1 MAKRIV
7 IIVESSA
14 DFRHVT
20 GLLDRKILHHAP
32 AGFDVKQLA
41 GERAWHGLEKDS
53 EFTVWKDIKR
63 LAKNET
69 GLRGRGPIGFRR
81 DQDRGHDYPS
91 ARKVL
96 QMCAAM
102 EPRPDAVILFRDLDD
117 QPKERRRSIEKA
129 KEESPVRNV
138 EIVLALAE
146 TEREAWILNGF
157 EPRTKQERSTLA
169 ALRKDLGFSPLEQA
183 HKLDATSPGAKRDA
197 KRVLKALTRGDAERE
212 EECWAKTDWKLLRE
226 RGKAT
231 GLHAFLE
238 DAKKLLLPLITGKSA
253 NG

>member
-1 MAKRIV
+1 MTKRIV

-32 AGFDVKQLA
+32 TGFDARRLA
-41 GERAWHGLEKDS
+41 VTREWRGLEKGS

-81 DQDRGHDYPS
+81 DEDRSHDYPS
-91 ARKVL
+91 TRKVL
-96 QMCAAM
+96 QVCAAM

-129 KEESPVRNV
+129 KEESPVRDV

-146 TEREAWILNGF
+146 TKREAWLLNGF
-157 EPRTKQERSTLA
+157 EARTKQEKTRLD
-169 ALRKDLGFSPLEQA
+169 ALRKELGFHPLEQA
-183 HKLDATSPGAKRDA
+183 HRLDATSPGAKRDA
-197 KRVLKALTRGDAERE
+197 KRVLKAVTDGDAGRE
-212 EECWAKTDWKLLRE
+212 EECWAKTDWKILRE
-226 RGKAT
+226 RGCAT

-238 DAKKLLLPLITGKSA
+238 DAKKLLLPLIFG
-253 NG
+253 